1 MVSKKKMGRP
11 SKLAVS
17 LEKAKAY
24 LMGEYKTIGDAVPS
38 VSGLACYLGISKVTA
53 LSYGKENN
61 DFLNTLEAIKTTQ
74 ENSLINKGLTGEF
87 NPTIVKLMLSNH
99 GYAEKQETELS
110 GKNGGAIETDNKIS
124 IEFIGMTISEGEN

>member
-1 MVSKKKMGRP
+1 MVSNKKIGRP

-24 LMGEYKTIGDAVPS
+24 LMGEYKTVGDVVPS

-53 LSYGKENN
+53 LSYAKENN
-61 DFLNTLEAIKTTQ
+61 AFLNTLEAIKTIQ
-74 ENSLINKGLTGEF
+74 ENSLINKGLTGDF

-99 GYAEKQETELS
+99 GYAEKQETALT
-110 GKNGGAIETDNKIS
+110 GKAGGAIKIETS
-124 IEFIGMTISEGEN
+124 PMSTLFGT

>member
-1 MVSKKKMGRP
+1 MVSKKKIGRP

-24 LMGEYKTIGDAVPS
+24 LMGEYKTVGDVVPS

-53 LSYGKENN
+53 LSYAKKNN
-61 DFLNTLEAIKTTQ
+61 DFLNTLEAIKTIQ

-87 NPTIVKLMLSNH
+87 NATIAKLMLSNH
-99 GYAEKQETELS
+99 GYADKQETALT
-110 GKNGGAIETDNKIS
+110 GKEGGAIETDSKMT
-124 IEFIGMTISEGEN
+124 IEFIGMPKCEGTN